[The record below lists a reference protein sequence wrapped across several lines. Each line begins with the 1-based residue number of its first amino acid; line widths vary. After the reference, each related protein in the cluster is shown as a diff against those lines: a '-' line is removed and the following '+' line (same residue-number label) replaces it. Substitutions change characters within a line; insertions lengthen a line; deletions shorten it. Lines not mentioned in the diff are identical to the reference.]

1 MMDQLIFKQKRPV
14 KPCAQVRVAI
24 GLIATAALLSLSAC
38 SVPSLTQAPQ
48 TAAPAVPAQWL
59 ASESAKTLEQGA
71 AMNTASSA
79 VSSTWWQAFG
89 DNGLNQWVAL
99 TAKNNNDLLAAA
111 ARLQEARAN
120 LAIAGA
126 AAMPQLSATGAA
138 SAGRSLGARG
148 LTQSQSLQPG
158 LQASWELD
166 LWGRIEH
173 LRQAADLRAQAS
185 AADRDAVALAV
196 AATTTQAYLGLRSLQ
211 AQLALARSTVKS
223 REDALRLA
231 NDQVRV
237 GYISHLQQSQ
247 AQAELEGV
255 RQTVE
260 QLSLA
265 LERQRLALL
274 QLAGGPG
281 DAEAL
286 ALLKSSIDTSS
297 ATGLQLGTRQFQQLK
312 VPGTPALGLP
322 SQLLERRPDIARA
335 QWQLAA
341 ADQSLA
347 AQRAAFLP
355 QVNLSAS
362 VGSLLI
368 NALDYNPATLWS
380 LGGSI
385 LAPLFTG
392 GRLQGQFDVAAA
404 QRDQAAY
411 AYRAVVTKALG
422 EVENALLGERWLQT
436 QLAHASERAKVL
448 ERTLGFA
455 KDRYEAGYASYLE
468 ELDAQRNL
476 FSAQQEVIRLRQAQL
491 ENAIALYQALGGGW
505 TADGAAASGQR

>member
-1 MMDQLIFKQKRPV
+1 MMDQLIFKQKRLV
-14 KPCAQVRVAI
+14 KPCIQVRAAM

-286 ALLKSSIDTSS
+286 ALLKSRACLRNCWSVAPTSP
-297 ATGLQLGTRQFQQLK
+297 
-312 VPGTPALGLP
+312 VPSGNWPLP
-322 SQLLERRPDIARA
+322 
-335 QWQLAA
+335 
-341 ADQSLA
+341 
-347 AQRAAFLP
+347 
-355 QVNLSAS
+355 
-362 VGSLLI
+362 
-368 NALDYNPATLWS
+368 
-380 LGGSI
+380 
-385 LAPLFTG
+385 
-392 GRLQGQFDVAAA
+392 
-404 QRDQAAY
+404 
-411 AYRAVVTKALG
+411 TKA
-422 EVENALLGERWLQT
+422 WPP
-436 QLAHASERAKVL
+436 
-448 ERTLGFA
+448 
-455 KDRYEAGYASYLE
+455 
-468 ELDAQRNL
+468 
-476 FSAQQEVIRLRQAQL
+476 SARPFCRKSI
-491 ENAIALYQALGGGW
+491 
-505 TADGAAASGQR
+505 